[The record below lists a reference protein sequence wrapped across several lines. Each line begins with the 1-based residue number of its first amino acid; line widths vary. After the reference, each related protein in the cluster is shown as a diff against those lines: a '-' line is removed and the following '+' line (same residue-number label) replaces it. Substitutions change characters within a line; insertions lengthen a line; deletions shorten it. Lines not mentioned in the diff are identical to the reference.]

1 MGSDVFVTTTVLVLR
16 AGEGDMLLTV
26 GRDVLLTVGGDV
38 LLTVGGDVVVAPEV
52 AEGPPFEVETLGSVI
67 VTPWKP

>member
-16 AGEGDMLLTV
+16 AGEGDVLLTV
-26 GRDVLLTVGGDV
+26 GRDVLLTVGG
-38 LLTVGGDVVVAPEV
+38 GVVVAPEV